1 MACLVCFML
10 VFIQTKLQIPW
21 PLSNQIFLNHSN
33 QIVVVMQM
41 DFPELLFSMLKLFLK
56 VEKSTQQGNIYKPWP
71 TSNY

>member
-21 PLSNQIFLNHSN
+21 PLSNKIFLNHSN